1 MRAVLRTCIL
11 RITGTLLPNAL
22 YRRKGGNDPRLVV
35 GCYEDVQSL
44 RSMLTQSRH
53 TSSAIATRNQSEAG
67 CRFRL
72 IGQRRMLLGNALP
85 RAARLLSSA
94 TYMRLREKI
103 SLPANTALTT
113 LQSDQYALGTVQL
126 SFLGFRRTTVVK
138 QRKCSGRYAKPML
151 LLNIL
156 VRCFVLALCLE
167 PKLRSITQD
176 SFLYRSSSFRA
187 NTSTLFETICTF
199 QGNKFL
205 RMAAASLTIKGS
217 FVYANSS

>member
-11 RITGTLLPNAL
+11 RITGTLLPDASH
-22 YRRKGGNDPRLVV
+22 RRKGGNDPRPVV
-35 GCYEDVQSL
+35 GCHEDVQSP

-53 TSSAIATRNQSEAG
+53 ASSATAARNQSEAG

-94 TYMRLREKI
+94 THMRLREKI

-113 LQSDQYALGTVQL
+113 LQSDWYALGTVQL
-126 SFLGFRRTTVVK
+126 SFPGFRRTTVVK

-151 LLNIL
+151 LLNML
-156 VRCFVLALCLE
+156 VRCFALASCLE

-176 SFLYRSSSFRA
+176 SFLYRGSGFRA
-187 NTSTLFETICTF
+187 NTSALFETICAF
-199 QGNKFL
+199 WGDKFS
-205 RMAAASLTIKGS
+205 RMAAASLTIEGG
-217 FVYANSS
+217 FVYADSS